1 MIAGVVRAISLRQ
14 DQRHKKVHSV
24 TIDAARPAAFRPLQI
39 TLVCLTLMLVLPGL
53 AIAQNDRPLSL
64 ANAGIFLPQER
75 MTEEIAEEV
84 IDVVRSQ
91 ATAALGYQIIP
102 DPGAILPTGPPDLRG
117 TTYLRRRTSAGEHY
131 IQLGYRLFD
140 HQPLHLWVYGQTI
153 TPNGAA
159 ANNDLDGVREL
170 IDQTVKN
177 VDTFY
182 RRVRAAELATGIIDL
197 SYIEAD
203 RCMGILKGLGYQTIN
218 FKFGS
223 DDKNSVG
230 GARIIEPAEEIDV
243 RNVPI
248 IMSLPGAEGTGL
260 VGLGADQR
268 ATGSF
273 KLSIVPSI
281 AGEMENFT
289 SATPLMQLMVLYD
302 PAYPE
307 VFSSLVKRIRETI
320 DVPARQLVIEAMIL
334 EISETGLNR
343 LGVQWELSDVPQ
355 GSIEALSLGRLPE
368 FNSRLGERATFDLTL
383 ADIAGD
389 WRTQVQALVR
399 TGDAEILSRPS
410 VLTLDHRQA
419 SIRVGEDI
427 PIATSIRGA
436 TGGDTIQ
443 FSFDYI
449 PVGILLNVRPRI
461 AADGQEVTMQ
471 VDGIVSNE
479 VPGGDLVV
487 VDQDGNELGRAPRI
501 SSRRVQTH
509 TRIANNTPFII
520 GGLISNEV
528 NEEQDKVPLL
538 GDIPVVGNLFRS
550 SVRERVKREVIIVI
564 TPYVL
569 PVTGIAGRVLPE
581 DKDVFDSFDNEL
593 FGEVY
598 RIRAEDVPDLAF
610 LNDNPELQRSRDAA
624 ERVIRTRPDLATR
637 YPFNQFLEDRIPG
650 EEFLVY
656 HLMYEVIA
664 RREVEEIIRP
674 RKIIFYQPREDR
686 PSGAGVEFLIP
697 YLGEKLNITVP
708 RISIGFRWL
717 FNKMPGRA
725 LALTYTVQKD
735 YPAHRVLDKAL
746 PEVRLVDCPD
756 QDTFRSLLYELNRP
770 DANGHAR
777 HTILIRDEDDL
788 TRLMRCIVLR
798 YAVDLNTDQAKPKLK
813 DFNRGRQLIMPEISE
828 DEIFLIDHEV
838 ARYFYLSVEFGAAL
852 LETIRK
858 DSEAL
863 RQEIEEV
870 ESGITIG
877 GR

>member
-1 MIAGVVRAISLRQ
+1 
-14 DQRHKKVHSV
+14 V
-24 TIDAARPAAFRPLQI
+24 TREAARPAARL
-39 TLVCLTLMLVLPGL
+39 TLLAVLVCLILTHMSFP
-53 AIAQNDRPLSL
+53 ASAQEDRPLSV

-75 MTEEIAEEV
+75 MTPDIAEEV
-84 IDVVRSQ
+84 LEVIRSQ
-91 ATAALGYQIIP
+91 ATASLGYQIIP
-102 DPGAILPTGPPDLRG
+102 DPGAILPTGPPDLYG
-117 TTYLRRRTSAGEHY
+117 TTYLRRRSSAGEHY
-131 IQLGYRLFD
+131 IQLGYRVFE
-140 HQPLHLWVYGQTI
+140 HQPLHLWIYGQTI
-153 TPNGAA
+153 TPNGPA
-159 ANNDLDGVREL
+159 ANADLAGIREL
-170 IDQTVKN
+170 IQQTVTN

-182 RRVRAAELATGIIDL
+182 RRVRAADLATGVIDL

-203 RCMGILKGLGYQTIN
+203 RCMGILKGLGYQTVN
-218 FKFGS
+218 FKFSNQQG
-223 DDKNSVG
+223 VG
-230 GARIIEPAEEIDV
+230 GAKIIEPVEQIDV
-243 RNVPI
+243 RDLPI
-248 IMSLPGAEGTGL
+248 VMSLPGAEGTGL

-268 ATGSF
+268 ATGGF
-273 KLSIVPSI
+273 KLSLVPSV
-281 AGEMENFT
+281 AGEMKNFT
-289 SATPLMQLMVLYD
+289 SATPLMQLLVLYD
-302 PAYPE
+302 AEEPE
-307 VFSSLVKRIRETI
+307 VFSTLVKTIRDNI

-343 LGVQWELSDVPQ
+343 LGVKWELTDVPR
-355 GSIEALSLGRLPE
+355 GSIDALSLGRLPE
-368 FNSRLGERATFDLTL
+368 FNSRLGERATFDITL

-461 AADGQEVTMQ
+461 ASGGQEVTMQ

-528 NEEQDKVPLL
+528 NEEQDKVPII
-538 GDIPVVGNLFRS
+538 GDIPVVGAAFRS
-550 SVRERVKREVIIVI
+550 SSRERVKREVIIVI

-569 PVTGIAGRVLPE
+569 PATGIAGRVLPE

-598 RIRAEDVPDLAF
+598 RIRAEDVPDMAF
-610 LNDNPELQRSRDAA
+610 LSDNPELQRSRIEA
-624 ERVIRTRPDLATR
+624 EKIIRSQPDLARR
-637 YPFNQFLEDRIPG
+637 YPFNQFLDGRIPG

-656 HLMYEVIA
+656 HLMYEVIS
-664 RREVEEIIRP
+664 RRQVEEIIQP
-674 RKIIFYQPREDR
+674 RNLIFYQSRDDR

-697 YLGEKLNITVP
+697 YLGEKLNINVP
-708 RISIGFRWL
+708 SVSLGFRWL

-725 LALTYTVQKD
+725 LALTYTVRKD
-735 YPAHRVLDKAL
+735 YPAERVLEKAL
-746 PEVRLVDCPD
+746 PEVRFVDCPD
-756 QDTFRSLLYELNRP
+756 PDSFRSLLYELNRP
-770 DANGHAR
+770 DANGHTR
-777 HTILIRDEDDL
+777 HTILIRNEDDL

-798 YAVDLNTDQAKPKLK
+798 YTVELNTDQEKPRLR
-813 DFNRGRQLIMPEISE
+813 DFTRGRQLIMPEISE
-828 DEIFLIDHEV
+828 DEVFLIDHEV
-838 ARYFYLSVEFGAAL
+838 ARYYYLSVEYGAAL

-863 RQEIEEV
+863 RQEVDAVQSRMIR
-870 ESGITIG
+870 G
-877 GR
+877 GAR